1 MTAALFRE
9 YSLWGQVG
17 LIVGAVVVLVAMA
30 GFVSIVVT
38 MLADLIIDLIRSVDT
53 WRLDSLER
61 RRQFR
66 RQQQITDRALR
77 LAEQQR
83 KDLSPAQQKLRQDVR
98 RVLEADQRKRLDMAT
113 KAGSRP

>member
-9 YSLWGQVG
+9 YSLAGQVG

-61 RRQFR
+61 RREYR
-66 RQQQITDRALR
+66 RQRQITDDALR
-77 LAEQQR
+77 FQR
-83 KDLSPAQQKLRQDVR
+83 QKELRQDVR
-98 RVLEADQRKRLDMAT
+98 SALSRGQDDQRQRLEAAARLGQR
-113 KAGSRP
+113 P